1 MISLQNAL
9 QAEFKSSRQIVVRFA
24 HAPCVKL
31 TLEPRPAALPLPNGV
46 RVLKLR
52 RQSGTVRQAA

>member
-9 QAEFKSSRQIVVRFA
+9 QAEFKTTRQIVVRFA

-31 TLEPRPAALPLPNGV
+31 TLEARSTVAPPAGGV
-46 RVLKLR
+46 RVLRLQKKTALPL
-52 RQSGTVRQAA
+52 S

>member
-31 TLEPRPAALPLPNGV
+31 TLETRPAALPIPSGV

-52 RQSGTVRQAA
+52 KQPGALRQAA

>member
-1 MISLQNAL
+1 MICLQNAL
-9 QAEFKSSRQIVVRFA
+9 QAEFKSTRQIMVRFA

-31 TLEPRPAALPLPNGV
+31 TLESRPTGMPAATV

-52 RQSGTVRQAA
+52 KNALR